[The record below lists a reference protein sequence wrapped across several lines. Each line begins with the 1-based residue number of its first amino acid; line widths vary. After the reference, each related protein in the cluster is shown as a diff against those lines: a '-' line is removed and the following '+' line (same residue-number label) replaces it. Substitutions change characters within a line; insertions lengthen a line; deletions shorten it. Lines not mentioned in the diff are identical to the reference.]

1 MATKETVD
9 ALVNLVVE
17 ITKRDVNDL
26 VKDSKWGEYNFD
38 DCRDDLEAAF
48 AVVRPLPELPLES
61 ILDSIAVGFN
71 AQLSNLSAAIN
82 NLTEFTVKQDA
93 PEQNRDVLANAPNS
107 QAQATWSLIAPWI
120 GYLFFQAGDVSEGL
134 KKIRESQGSVD
145 DALVKL

>member
-1 MATKETVD
+1 MATRETVD

-93 PEQNRDVLANAPNS
+93 PEQNRGRVGQRAELPSSSDMEFDSAVDWILVLS
-107 QAQATWSLIAPWI
+107 GWRCI
-120 GYLFFQAGDVSEGL
+120 
-134 KKIRESQGSVD
+134 
-145 DALVKL
+145 